1 MRGTRKYRHIIETP
15 DPGKWE
21 LAGYEATLPIT
32 EKSNPITR
40 EIDKADPA
48 LLVQLLKE
56 CDAEIFQEEDGAL
69 INYQRLYSESVLK
82 TIADIA
88 KQVQE
93 ILKEPDDGLIVLSG
107 CGNSGRM
114 AMLLSNSFNKLLK
127 GLHRK
132 PCYTYIISGGD
143 RSLVSAQ
150 EAPED
155 NPLLGAAELEKVCA
169 GKKKVAFI
177 GISCGLSAPFIAGQL
192 DFCMNN
198 LDIFLPVLVGFNP
211 VSMARNDRIEGWHS
225 TFRQV
230 AERMQKL
237 QEMQKALIL
246 NPAVGPEGIS
256 GSSRMKGGSATK
268 ILLETLFL
276 VAHKADCNVEV
287 TEKCLLEILRTYE
300 RAHKVTYSQSKKI
313 ASLVKQA
320 ATSLQKKGHLY
331 LLGWQTLGIMGMME
345 AVGCIPAFGAD
356 YRDFRGFIA
365 GGYNGMVNKEG
376 DLTALGAEFAISHED
391 FMKNILPSLSEMDT
405 VLFIFTLDDELPEIE
420 KLAALVKEKT
430 SNFHAV
436 SHATAGQYLP
446 TSTKK
451 LFPNIINITW
461 PILFLE
467 YEGNFIQSFQRE
479 LSTKWIL
486 NTISTGAH
494 VLKGK
499 IYRNYM
505 IDFKVSNTKWFQRAV
520 SVMQRLTEQPQPRCI
535 ETLLQSIYGPEM
547 LTDQIRSFPIS
558 KHVEAAS
565 VKDKVLPV
573 AIVSLLRS
581 CTVHEAKTRLDA
593 FPSIRAAIEASISAP
608 GRKRG
613 AETSEAAG
621 QNK

>member
-1 MRGTRKYRHIIETP
+1 MRGTRKYRHVIETP

-21 LAGYEATLPIT
+21 LAGYEATLPIS

-40 EIDKADPA
+40 EIDKANPT
-48 LLVQLLKE
+48 LVVQLLKE

-69 INYQRLYSESVLK
+69 INYKRLYSESVLK
-82 TIADIA
+82 TVIDIA
-88 KQVQE
+88 KRVQE
-93 ILKEPDDGLIVLSG
+93 IIKEADDGLIVLSG
-107 CGNSGRM
+107 CGSSGRL
-114 AMLLSNSFNKLLK
+114 AMLLANSFNKLLK

-143 RSLVSAQ
+143 RTLVTSQ
-150 EAPED
+150 EGEED

-169 GKKKVAFI
+169 GKKKVIFI
-177 GISCGLSAPFIAGQL
+177 GISCGLAAPFVAGQL

-211 VSMARNDRIEGWHS
+211 VSMARNDCVEGWHS

-237 QEMQKALIL
+237 QEIQKAIIL

-276 VAHKADCNVEV
+276 AAHKADCNVEV

-313 ASLVKQA
+313 ASVVKQA

-331 LLGWQTLGIMGMME
+331 LLGWRTLGIMGIME
-345 AVGCIPAFGAD
+345 AVGCIPQFGAD

-365 GGYNGMVNKEG
+365 GGYNGMLNKEG
-376 DLTALGAEFAISHED
+376 DLTALGPEFAISHED
-391 FMKNILPSLSEMDT
+391 FIKNIVPTLSEMDT
-405 VLFIFTLDDELPEIE
+405 VLFMFTVDDELPDIE
-420 KLAALVKEKT
+420 KLAGLVKEKT
-430 SNFHAV
+430 SNFQAI
-436 SHATAGQYLP
+436 SHATAGQCLP
-446 TSTKK
+446 NSIKK
-451 LFPNIINITW
+451 LFPNIISITW

-467 YEGNFIQSFQRE
+467 YEGNFIQIFQRE

-486 NTISTGAH
+486 NTVSTGAH

-505 IDFKVSNTKWFQRAV
+505 VDFKVSNTKLFQRAV
-520 SVMQRLTEQPQPRCI
+520 SVVQRLTEQPQLRCI
-535 ETLLQSIYGPEM
+535 ETLLQSIYAPEM
-547 LTDQIRSFPIS
+547 LTDQIRSLPIS

-565 VKDKVLPV
+565 VKEKVVPV
-573 AIVSLLRS
+573 AVVSLLRS
-581 CTVHEAKTRLDA
+581 CTVHEAKSRLDA
-593 FPSIRAAIEASISAP
+593 SPSIRAAIDASINAP

-613 AETSEAAG
+613 AESSEASG
-621 QNK
+621 RNK